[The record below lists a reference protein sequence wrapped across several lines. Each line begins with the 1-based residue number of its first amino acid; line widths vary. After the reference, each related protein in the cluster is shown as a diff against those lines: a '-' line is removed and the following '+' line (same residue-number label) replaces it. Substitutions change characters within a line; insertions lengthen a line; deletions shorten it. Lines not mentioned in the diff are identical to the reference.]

1 MASHKSE
8 SGRIPRL
15 KDLASQSRNAPLPGN
30 NASARVSNS
39 SISLSSALRITR
51 PTNIRTG
58 ANKWSSLSYTDSGHP
73 VAPSKP
79 SRIPSTHN
87 ARSLLPPRAATHPL
101 PSVARSTPSVLNSER
116 GPPLRVNTETP
127 SDSLAGGHQQ
137 PVRGKPRNVLRRKA
151 PTIGQHTGNNN
162 SITEGIKPEKLNVMI
177 PDTTGPDQVMGG
189 SFPLPRSQTE
199 SMKETVSPYTPQDTT
214 VGRLP
219 EEQPHNGPKEL
230 ASLRT
235 PINTQNLPP
244 PTPIFASASSPST
257 RYSGSPGMWSRTST
271 PTSLSS
277 YSPGIVQPVKAVPR
291 IRQPSPSQTRL
302 PVSSRQAQQT
312 SQDHSGHLRTNKS
325 PGSVPEPSA
334 TSSSRSRNQD
344 SAAKGLTVDTS
355 TVSGRLSSR
364 KAITKS
370 CLPRKAQENTGTE
383 SASLSQENSQ
393 AVRSPESTKAKGAQ
407 ETEGNATQIPAR
419 PSREGTHR
427 LQVEPSPVV
436 RSNLSPDIVTSYKR
450 RPSVESS
457 FTSERSPLGSAPSAS
472 TSVDSLQSRSSSQVP
487 SRLSPELSRKSPRT
501 STRETKARQTPQTS
515 TSPSKSRRFGLF
527 TKTSKPELEA
537 HSSEGSRTARKGPSA
552 GTGHEG
558 YGKYAQRGRRTSV
571 TSSGSRTRS
580 TSTVRSASRSVSS
593 KGSMNSRPD
602 MELDDF
608 LLDRLEPVFINGG
621 GADGATLA
629 RTQSEQ
635 SSSGL
640 STSSVTRLS
649 QKAATPKPYGY
660 STETLTSS
668 TDTIGK
674 PEKLGQESKPEKNV
688 RAAPASTHESK
699 ARHTENLEKPIS
711 SSNVDSMKPKPR
723 STGSGQSRPDVRSS
737 PTSLTLKTNGATS
750 QSNKS
755 PKKGLGLK
763 WNFFQ
768 KSRDTKYAESETPLP
783 PPHRVQATVSPAA
796 AAVRRPIAH
805 YALVDADSD
814 TLENIIRNV
823 EDSPPTEEE
832 KIDTPVEIPAAL
844 NVRKPSESILLP
856 SPPKLNG
863 EFKASTKVY
872 FNKDQVPPSSQNLAE
887 SPEEQR
893 TTRLASVGRIPR
905 VVSRRDRQHRPALQS
920 FSRPFSMADSPS
932 IAAPVATKQSDFSPP
947 GLPTLEAQPG
957 TYHGNPSSFVFD
969 FTQPFGDPMSRSV
982 LDFITGT
989 YSSDQFLTFYPR
1001 KDSTTTIT
1009 SSSGSESLAAVTA
1022 VIPEPESALN
1032 EDEVWGEYDDLI
1044 DHVLSPETARAL
1056 CPDDPETDEK
1066 FELAAMA
1073 SRALQAELNGLS
1085 DRQAFPTAVDN
1096 PAVALTPASPTSST
1110 GSFHLRR
1117 SKIAPTLHSSLV
1129 LSSQPSFSDIIACY
1143 HHDGSVENL
1152 HGEDQHNLS
1161 TPSLSIEQQSSFLTS
1176 PSLNP
1181 SPSFETCRQ
1190 RNTILF
1196 DIAERDREGP
1206 TAQTNIRSGSLMTSR
1221 WLSFGRVLFSPA
1233 HNHIKNGEE
1242 ERILVVDGL
1251 GNDDWSFYCA
1261 LTYPNAEVYKLNDAP
1276 TPTASKHPDAW
1287 QPPSNHHTIHH
1298 ASLEDRFPFPK
1309 RYFTVTVLRFPAAC
1323 SENVQDNI
1331 ISECKRVLRPGG
1343 YMEMS
1348 LLDLDMVNM
1357 GIRTRKAVR
1366 NLKERTYLTDSSISL
1381 KPSSDSIQRLL
1392 GRHGFDNLRRCMVRI
1407 PVAGMIVR
1415 SSASSSSTSSS
1426 NPSTLAVTATSS
1438 SALSHPS
1445 NSSIGAQTKAHSKT
1459 SSSDTDLSLGD
1470 LLSDPFPSPS
1480 NDESIRKIVA
1490 RVGRWWYTRC
1500 YEIPVLAN
1508 GDAGLSIWSDKKVL
1522 RECQKRGTGFRLLIA
1537 YAQKPSEKR
1546 RTASV

>member
-15 KDLASQSRNAPLPGN
+15 KDLASQSRNTPLPVI
-30 NASARVSNS
+30 NASASVSNS
-39 SISLSSALRITR
+39 SISLSSALRIKR
-51 PTNIRTG
+51 PTNIRTR
-58 ANKWSSLSYTDSGHP
+58 ANKGSSQSDTATRHP

-101 PSVARSTPSVLNSER
+101 PSVARSTPSVLNTER
-116 GPPLRVNTETP
+116 GPPLRVKTETP
-127 SDSLAGGHQQ
+127 SNSLAIDYQQ

-151 PTIGQHTGNNN
+151 PTIGQHTGNNK
-162 SITEGIKPEKLNVMI
+162 SMPEGTKPEKLNVMI
-177 PDTTGPDQVMGG
+177 PDTTPPDQVMDG
-189 SFPLPRSQTE
+189 SSPLPRCQTQPI
-199 SMKETVSPYTPQDTT
+199 KETVSPYIPQDTA
-214 VGRLP
+214 VGRTP
-219 EEQPHNGPKEL
+219 EQHAHNGPKEL

-235 PINTQNLPP
+235 TINTQNLPP
-244 PTPIFASASSPST
+244 PTPIFALASSPST

-277 YSPGIVQPVKAVPR
+277 YSPGIVQPAKALPR

-302 PVSSRQAQQT
+302 PVSSRQVQQI
-312 SQDHSGHLRTNKS
+312 SQEHSVQPRANRS
-325 PGSVPEPSA
+325 PGSILDTSA
-334 TSSSRSRNQD
+334 NSSCKSGSQD
-344 SAAKGLTVDTS
+344 PAVKGLTVDTS
-355 TVSGRLSSR
+355 TVSGSLSSR
-364 KAITKS
+364 KTVAKS
-370 CLPRKAQENTGTE
+370 CLPRKTQEKAVSE
-383 SASLSQENSQ
+383 SDSLSQETSQ
-393 AVRSPESTKAKGAQ
+393 AIGSPESTKANGPQ
-407 ETEGNATQIPAR
+407 EIESSVTHIPAR
-419 PSREGTHR
+419 PSRKGTHM

-436 RSNLSPDIVTSYKR
+436 RSNLSPDTVTSHKR

-457 FTSERSPLGSAPSAS
+457 YTSETLLPGSIQSAS
-472 TSVDSLQSRSSSQVP
+472 TSVDSLPSRSPSQLP
-487 SRLSPELSRKSPRT
+487 SRMSPELSRKPPQASI
-501 STRETKARQTPQTS
+501 RETKVRPTPQTP
-515 TSPSKSRRFGLF
+515 TSSSKSRRFGLF
-527 TKTSKPELEA
+527 TKKSKPELEA
-537 HSSEGSRTARKGPSA
+537 QSSEGSRTARKGPSA

-593 KGSMNSRPD
+593 KGSMNSRPE

-621 GADGATLA
+621 GVDGSTLA

-640 STSSVTRLS
+640 STSSITSLS
-649 QKAATPKPYGY
+649 QKATTPKPYGY
-660 STETLTSS
+660 STESLTSS
-668 TDTIGK
+668 TNTIGK
-674 PEKLGQESKPEKNV
+674 LEKTSQENKPEKNV
-688 RAAPASTHESK
+688 LAAPASIHQAKT
-699 ARHTENLEKPIS
+699 RNTENLEKPIS
-711 SSNVDSMKPKPR
+711 SSYVGSERPQPR
-723 STGSGQSRPDVRSS
+723 AIGSGQSRLGARGS
-737 PTSLTLKTNGATS
+737 PNSVKTNGATS
-750 QSNKS
+750 QPNKS

-768 KSRDTKYAESETPLP
+768 KSRDTKNAESEAPLP

-805 YALVDADSD
+805 YALVDVDSD
-814 TLENIIRNV
+814 TLEDIIRNV
-823 EDSPPTEEE
+823 ENSPPTEEE

-844 NVRKPSESILLP
+844 NIKRPSESILLP

-872 FNKDQVPPSSQNLAE
+872 FNRDQVPLSSPNLAE
-887 SPEEQR
+887 PPEEQR
-893 TTRLASVGRIPR
+893 PTRLASVGRIPR
-905 VVSRRDRQHRPALQS
+905 VVSKRDRQHKPAFQS

-932 IAAPVATKQSDFSPP
+932 IAAPVAIKLSDYSPP
-947 GLPTLEAQPG
+947 GLSVLEAQAG
-957 TYHGNPSSFVFD
+957 TYHENSSSFAFD
-969 FTQPFGDPMSRSV
+969 FTRPFGDPTGRSV
-982 LDFITGT
+982 LDFLAGP

-1022 VIPEPESALN
+1022 VIPEPESALT

-1044 DHVLSPETARAL
+1044 DHVLSPETASGR
-1056 CPDDPETDEK
+1056 CPGDSEADEK

-1085 DRQAFPTAVDN
+1085 DRQAFSTAVEN

-1129 LSSQPSFSDIIACY
+1129 PSSQPSFSDIIACY
-1143 HHDGSVENL
+1143 HNDGSVESL
-1152 HGEDQHNLS
+1152 HEENQQYLS

-1233 HNHIKNGEE
+1233 HNHIKTGEE

-1261 LTYPNAEVYKLNDAP
+1261 LTYPNAEVYNLNDAP

-1323 SENVQDNI
+1323 SESVQDNI

-1366 NLKERTYLTDSSISL
+1366 NLKERTYLTDPSISL

-1407 PVAGMIVR
+1407 PVAGVIVR

-1438 SALSHPS
+1438 TALSHPS
-1445 NSSIGAQTKAHSKT
+1445 NSSIGAQTQTHSK
-1459 SSSDTDLSLGD
+1459 SSSNDTDLSLGD